1 MRRRITWR
9 TAAAISML
17 GLAPGIGAAFAVP
30 AGASTNACL
39 AALGTQCGT
48 FTASS
53 YDADTPPPNGVSGGL
68 AWDVKGQSSASNTP
82 LIEYPN
88 YSPGW
93 DPGTDLTKV
102 EHIGPLPGSPSA
114 RSVRWYSIVY
124 TPSGKWTS
132 MCVSN
137 PDTPGMGGTNLV
149 LRACNGQRWQAFLAA
164 APTYTQPS
172 GSAKAPELP
181 NPLRPLYL
189 PSAPTSSA
197 PIENE
202 NSTSSS
208 TSAIA
213 LCSVANDRFVEVAAP
228 GPGRQPR
235 TLSATGRT
243 GEAVIV
249 IDGTATT
256 KNVWFWTNAAGT
268 TP

>member
-9 TAAAISML
+9 SAAAISML
-17 GLAPGIGAAFAVP
+17 GLAPGIGAAFAAP

-39 AALGTQCGT
+39 AAQGTTCGT
-48 FTASS
+48 FTESPAGE
-53 YDADTPPPNGVSGGL
+53 TPRSGDNGGL
-68 AWDVKGQSSASNTP
+68 AWDVKNQSTAYNTP

-88 YSPGW
+88 YSPGQ

-124 TPSGKWTS
+124 TPSGDWTS

-137 PDTPGMGGTNLV
+137 PDLPGMGGTNLV
-149 LRACNGQRWQAFLAA
+149 LRSCNQQKWQAFLAA
-164 APTYTQPS
+164 APSDTRLP
-172 GSAKAPELP
+172 GSAKAAEANTDATPH
-181 NPLRPLYL
+181 YL
-189 PSAPTSSA
+189 PATPTRSL

-202 NSTSSS
+202 NSRE
-208 TSAIA
+208 AIA
-213 LCSVANDRFVEVAAP
+213 LCSVANGRFVQVAEYHMMSAAAPAPGP

-235 TLSATGRT
+235 TLSATGRR
-243 GEAVIV
+243 GE
-249 IDGTATT
+249 TATPSNT
-256 KNVWFWTNAAGT
+256 WFWTNAAGT